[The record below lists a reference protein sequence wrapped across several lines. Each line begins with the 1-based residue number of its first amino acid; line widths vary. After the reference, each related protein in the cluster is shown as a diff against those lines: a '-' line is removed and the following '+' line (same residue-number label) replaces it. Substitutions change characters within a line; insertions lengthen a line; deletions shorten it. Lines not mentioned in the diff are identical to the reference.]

1 MVPGLCAA
9 RGIEVPE
16 LKHLRYFIAVAE
28 ELNFSAAARREYVSQ
43 QALSRIIQ
51 QLEAELGVVL
61 FERTT
66 RSVSLTPAGA
76 AMLAAARRSAAAAD
90 EAFEAARRAQRG
102 EVTRPLRIELG
113 SGVLETA
120 AQISRRVRRDHPQIA
135 LRHTAMGG
143 TKGIDALLDS
153 RLDAVL
159 GLGSETPPSV
169 RAQLIR
175 LESLLIAVSAEHPL
189 AARETVA
196 LAELDGQELL
206 LPSEESGSDWNQFVS
221 IACAQ
226 AGVTIRRSPSTVHG
240 ATVTAEL
247 LRDSLVVLPT
257 LRWVDPPGGI
267 AFRPIVEP
275 ELRFPWS
282 MMTPS
287 VSGAHHEI
295 EALLESAQNLA
306 HEQSWISPAEDEPLP
321 ASWPTESGPET

>member
-1 MVPGLCAA
+1 L
-9 RGIEVPE
+9 PE
-16 LKHLRYFIAVAE
+16 LKHLRYFVAVAE
-28 ELNFSAAARREYVSQ
+28 ELSFSAAARREHVSQ

-51 QLEAELGVVL
+51 QLEAELGVLL

-66 RSVSLTPAGA
+66 RSVSPTPAGD

-120 AQISRRVRRDHPQIA
+120 AQISRRVRRDHPDIA
-135 LRHTAMGG
+135 PRHTAMGA
-143 TKGIDALLDS
+143 TKGIVALLDG

-159 GLGSETPPSV
+159 GLASETPPSV
-169 RAQLIR
+169 RAELIR

-206 LPSEESGSDWNQFVS
+206 LPSEESGSEWNQFVT

-226 AGVTIRRSPSTVHG
+226 AGVTTRRSPSTVHG

-257 LRWVDPPGGI
+257 LRWAAPPAGI
-267 AFRPIVEP
+267 AFRQIVEP

-282 MMTPS
+282 IMTSS
-287 VSGAHHEI
+287 VSAARREV
-295 EALLESAQNLA
+295 EALLDSAQKLA

-321 ASWPTESGPET
+321 PSWLTESRPET

>member
-1 MVPGLCAA
+1 L
-9 RGIEVPE
+9 PE
-16 LKHLRYFIAVAE
+16 LKHLRYFVAVAE
-28 ELNFSAAARREYVSQ
+28 ELSFSAAARREYVSQ

-51 QLEAELGVVL
+51 QLEAELGVLL

-66 RSVSLTPAGA
+66 RSVRLTPAGD
-76 AMLAAARRSAAAAD
+76 AMLAAARRSAAAAE

-120 AQISRRVRRDHPQIA
+120 AQISRRVRRDHPEIA
-135 LRHTAMGG
+135 LRHTAMG
-143 TKGIDALLDS
+143 TPKGVVALLDG

-159 GLGSETPPSV
+159 GLASETPPSV
-169 RAQLIR
+169 RAELIR

-189 AARETVA
+189 AAHETVA

-206 LPSEESGSDWNQFVS
+206 LPSDESGSEWNQFVS

-226 AGVTIRRSPSTVHG
+226 AGVTIRRSLNTVHG

-247 LRDSLVVLPT
+247 LRDTLVVLPT
-257 LRWVDPPGGI
+257 LRWADPPGGI

-282 MMTPS
+282 IMTSS
-287 VSGAHHEI
+287 VSGARHEV

-321 ASWPTESGPET
+321 ASCLTGSGPET

>member
-1 MVPGLCAA
+1 L
-9 RGIEVPE
+9 PE
-16 LKHLRYFIAVAE
+16 LKHLRCFIAVAE
-28 ELNFSAAARREYVSQ
+28 ELHFSAAARREYMSQ

-51 QLEAELGVVL
+51 QLEAELGVLL
-61 FERTT
+61 FERTP
-66 RSVSLTPAGA
+66 RSVSLTPAGE
-76 AMLAAARRSAAAAD
+76 AMLAGARRTAASAD
-90 EAFEAARRAQRG
+90 EAVEAAQRAQRG

-120 AQISRRVRRDHPQIA
+120 AQISRRVRRDHPEIA

-206 LPSEESGSDWNQFVS
+206 LPSDESGSEWNQFVS

-226 AGVTIRRSPSTVHG
+226 AGITIRRSPSTVHG
-240 ATVTAEL
+240 GTVTAEL
-247 LRDSLVVLPT
+247 LRDTPVVLPT
-257 LRWVDPPGGI
+257 LRWADPPGGI

-282 MMTPS
+282 MMTSS
-287 VSGAHHEI
+287 VSRARHEV
-295 EALLESAQNLA
+295 EALLESAHNLA
-306 HEQSWISPAEDEPLP
+306 HEQNWISPAEDGTLP
-321 ASWPTESGPET
+321 ASWQAESGPET

>member
-66 RSVSLTPAGA
+66 RSVSLTPAGD

-120 AQISRRVRRDHPQIA
+120 AQISRRVRRDHPEIA
-135 LRHTAMGG
+135 LRHTAMGT
-143 TKGIDALLDS
+143 TKGIDALRDG

-159 GLGSETPPSV
+159 GLASETPPIV
-169 RAQLIR
+169 RAELIR
-175 LESLLIAVSAEHPL
+175 LESLRIAISAEHPL
-189 AARETVA
+189 AARETIA
-196 LAELDGQELL
+196 LAELDRHELL
-206 LPSEESGSDWNQFVS
+206 LPSEESGREWNQFVA
-221 IACAQ
+221 IACAR
-226 AGVTIRRSPSTVHG
+226 AGITIRRSPSTVHG

-247 LRDSLVVLPT
+247 LRDTLLVLPT
-257 LRWVDPPGGI
+257 LRWADPPGGI

-282 MMTPS
+282 IMTS
-287 VSGAHHEI
+287 SMVGGRHEVD
-295 EALLESAQNLA
+295 ALLESAQNLA
-306 HEQSWISPAEDEPLP
+306 HEQGWIGPAEGESLP
-321 ASWPTESGPET
+321 ASWLTERGPET